1 MNSLTSFR
9 LGIGLTI
16 VASLLI
22 LSGAISYAQ
31 PRIEFENT
39 VHDFGEVIQ
48 GENVTHTYRLQN
60 VGDEV
65 LKIEKVKTS

>member
-1 MNSLTSFR
+1 MHSFTSLR
-9 LGIGLTI
+9 LGIGLLI

-22 LSGAISYAQ
+22 LSGTISYAQ
-31 PRIEFENT
+31 PRIEFEHT
-39 VHDFGEVIQ
+39 VYDFGEVIQ
-48 GENVTHTYRLQN
+48 GENVTHTYRFQN